1 MAARAWLHL
10 IALGMLCLSCR
21 GGGGNVAPGAPAPEF
36 SLDQLSSGDPR
47 ELQHFRGKFVLL
59 NFWASWCAPCMEEVP
74 ALQRLSEE
82 LKSDGLWVVSIGID
96 DVPEELKKVVD
107 RFGITFPVLLDR
119 DGRVKRAYRV
129 TGVPETFL
137 IDSDGRFV
145 MLTDPES
152 GEPTVRMSGPRR
164 WMSPEMLQALRTKM
178 KARK

>member
-1 MAARAWLHL
+1 
-10 IALGMLCLSCR
+10 
-21 GGGGNVAPGAPAPEF
+21 
-36 SLDQLSSGDPR
+36 
-47 ELQHFRGKFVLL
+47 
-59 NFWASWCAPCMEEVP
+59 MEEVP